1 MEIRVLR
8 YFLTVV
14 REENITRAADI
25 LHITQPTLSRQLAEL
40 EEELGV
46 PLFIRGKR
54 KLALTDAGV
63 LLRRRAEE
71 IVELADKTE
80 QEFSAPSPELTG
92 LISIGSAVSSSARIW
107 ARLLDT
113 FHARY
118 PLVRYDLLFGNA
130 EQIRERIDK
139 GLIDIALLIEPTEIE
154 RYEYLRLR
162 EKEVWGVDRPAGRS
176 PALRLSRP
184 LLGTP
189 EDLRDRPLLMSKQ
202 CMAQRELASWFGD
215 GFERQ
220 ILLTYNLLA
229 NAVQLVE
236 AGLGCAIAIEGAV
249 NIHGAGNTCFR
260 PLHPELTNTSVLV
273 WKKFQPFSPAVS
285 AFVDHTKMLFR
296 HDEL

>member
-46 PLFIRGKR
+46 PLFIRGRR
-54 KLALTDAGV
+54 KFALTDAGV

-162 EKEVWGVDRPAGRS
+162 EKEVWGVIVRPDD
-176 PALRLSRP
+176 P
-184 LLGTP
+184 LAEREAVTP

-202 CMAQRELASWFGD
+202 CMAQRELAHWFGD

-260 PLHPELTNTSVLV
+260 PLRPELTNTSVLV

>member
-176 PALRLSRP
+176 PGGKRS
-184 LLGTP
+184 
-189 EDLRDRPLLMSKQ
+189 
-202 CMAQRELASWFGD
+202 GD
-215 GFERQ
+215 AGGPAGPPSSDEQ
-220 ILLTYNLLA
+220 
-229 NAVQLVE
+229 AVHGAAR
-236 AGLGCAIAIEGAV
+236 AGLLVRGRVRAADPP
-249 NIHGAGNTCFR
+249 HLQSAGQRR
-260 PLHPELTNTSVLV
+260 PAGGGGTGLRY
-273 WKKFQPFSPAVS
+273 
-285 AFVDHTKMLFR
+285 R
-296 HDEL
+296 H